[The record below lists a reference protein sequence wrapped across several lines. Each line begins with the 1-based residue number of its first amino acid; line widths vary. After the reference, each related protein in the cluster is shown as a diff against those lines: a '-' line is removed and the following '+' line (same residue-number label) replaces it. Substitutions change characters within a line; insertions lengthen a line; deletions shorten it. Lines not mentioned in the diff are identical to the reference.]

1 MNIREQVEMKLMGRR
16 EKNAHDSIQ
25 KKNAVLSKYPEIV
38 KLESDARNYMV
49 DAMTGGEINTK
60 YFDELIEKKEAL
72 IDEYGIREDLKP
84 IHDCYICG
92 DRGYLEDGSMCKC
105 LKTLLE
111 EEYFRVGESSN
122 IIKNA
127 TFENFK
133 LDIFS
138 EQIMPGN
145 KISLRDY
152 MSEKLEEARAYAE
165 SFTGTGKGLLYFGKS
180 GTGKT
185 FTTGA
190 IANRIRERGF
200 TVLYM
205 TAVELMDAVK
215 EKDYSKNT
223 DDSETKYQLIKDV
236 DLLVID
242 DLGTELATP
251 YTASALFDIVNYRSG
266 LEKPVI
272 YSTNFELSQLSK
284 RYHDRI
290 FSRITGSVKLVEYFG
305 NNIRYIK
312 KGE

>member
-16 EKNAHDSIQ
+16 EKNAHDSIR

-38 KLESDARNYMV
+38 KLESDARDYMV
-49 DAMTGGEINTK
+49 GAMTGGEINTK

-72 IDEYGIREDLKP
+72 IDKYGIREDLKP

-105 LKTLLE
+105 LKTILE

-138 EQIMPGN
+138 EQIMPGD

-215 EKDYSKNT
+215 EKDYSKNA

>member
-1 MNIREQVEMKLMGRR
+1 MNIREQVEMELMGRR

-38 KLESDARNYMV
+38 KLESDARDYMV
-49 DAMTGGEINTK
+49 GAMTGGEINTK

-72 IDEYGIREDLKP
+72 IDKYGIREDLKP

-92 DRGYLEDGSMCKC
+92 DRGYLNDGSMCKC

-111 EEYFRVGESSN
+111 EEYFRVGDSSN

-138 EQIMPGN
+138 EQIMPGD

-152 MSEKLEEARAYAE
+152 MSEKLEEAKAYAE

-215 EKDYSKNT
+215 EKDYSKNA

>member
-49 DAMTGGEINTK
+49 GAMTGGEINTK

-72 IDEYGIREDLKP
+72 IDEYGIRDELAP

-138 EQIMPGN
+138 EQIMPGD

-152 MSEKLEEARAYAE
+152 MSEKLEEAKAYAE

>member
-38 KLESDARNYMV
+38 KLESDARDYMV
-49 DAMTGGEINTK
+49 GAMTGGEINTK

-72 IDEYGIREDLKP
+72 IDKYGIRKDLKP

-138 EQIMPGN
+138 EQIMPGD

-152 MSEKLEEARAYAE
+152 MSEKREEARGYAE

-215 EKDYSKNT
+215 EKDYSKNA

>member
-16 EKNAHDSIQ
+16 EKNAHDSIR

-38 KLESDARNYMV
+38 KLESDARDYMV
-49 DAMTGGEINTK
+49 GAMTGGEINTK
-60 YFDELIEKKEAL
+60 YFDELIEKKETL
-72 IDEYGIREDLKP
+72 IDKYGIREDLKP

-152 MSEKLEEARAYAE
+152 MSEKLEEAKAYAE

-215 EKDYSKNT
+215 EKDYSKNA